1 MTGRNEC
8 GRRTFPLR
16 IGLKLVLI
24 LLIAATGPR
33 EVRGDAPP
41 DPVRLGMVQ
50 SLLKDV
56 PKPLI
61 KATMQP
67 FRALMQGQTRS
78 SSEVARPSN
87 ALTMAQQIANKEVE
101 LGVFQG
107 IEFAWVREKHPEL
120 RPLVV
125 AVNVHPNRQAHLI
138 VRSDEPAAKIGDL
151 KGKKLVIPRHSR
163 EHCQLFI
170 DHSCR
175 K

>member
-1 MTGRNEC
+1 MTRRNEC
-8 GRRTFPLR
+8 GRRTFPRR
-16 IGLKLVLI
+16 IAPKLVLI
-24 LLIAATGPR
+24 LLIAATGAR

-67 FRALMQGQTRS
+67 FRALMQGQTGFS
-78 SSEVARPSN
+78 CEVAQPSD
-87 ALTMAQQIANKEVE
+87 ALTLGQQIANKEVE

-120 RPLVV
+120 RALV
-125 AVNVHPNRQAHLI
+125 
-138 VRSDEPAAKIGDL
+138 
-151 KGKKLVIPRHSR
+151 
-163 EHCQLFI
+163 
-170 DHSCR
+170 
-175 K
+175 